1 MSNPNPLLITEGL
14 PSFESIEPG
23 HVEEAINSVLKANRA
38 DLQRLLDSESAP
50 SWDRIVVPLEEM
62 EDRLNRVWSPVR
74 HLNAVAN
81 NKALRDAHNACLPH
95 ITAYATELGQN
106 ENLYKAYKYIAT
118 HEYDELDATQQKVI
132 DDALRDFHLAGVDL
146 AANDKSRF
154 KAIMQEL
161 AQLGSRFEENVLDSM
176 NAFQRHVEK
185 ESDLDGLPD
194 NDRQRASDNARREN
208 RSGFLL
214 SLDYPTYHAILTY
227 AKNREL
233 RREFHEAWS
242 TRASD
247 MGPHAG
253 RWDNSAVIDE
263 ILRLRHEAAEILGF
277 DNYCELSL
285 ATKMAGTVPE
295 VLSFLEDLAD
305 RSVELA
311 RRDIT
316 QLQELAGH
324 ELEAWDISFYGEKLK
339 RKRFEISDEALRPYF
354 PSERVLDGL
363 FRVAQTLFGLKIA
376 RRDGVEVWHPDV
388 AFYEISNAA
397 GDQIGGFFV
406 DLYARKHKR
415 GGAWMDECAV
425 RKKLGARLQLPV
437 AYLVCN
443 FPPPVRNSASLL
455 NHDDVV
461 TLFHEFGHTLH
472 HLLTRVDIPSV
483 AGINGVP
490 WDAVELP
497 SQFMEN
503 FAWRREVLPWISG
516 HYLTGEPMP
525 DELFDRLLSTR
536 SFLGGMQMVRQL
548 EFALF
553 DFRLHA
559 EYDPHNKPRVLE
571 ILQQIRDRV
580 AVVPD
585 TSFNRFPNSFSHIFA
600 GGYAAG
606 YYSYKWAEVLAADA
620 FAAFAENGVFDED
633 TAARFRAEILEVG
646 GTRDAMAA
654 YVAFRGR
661 EPRLEPLLEQ
671 CGINKAA

>member
-1 MSNPNPLLITEGL
+1 MSNSNPLLISEGL
-14 PSFESIEPG
+14 PCFESIEPA

-38 DLQRLLDSESAP
+38 DLERLLDSDEVP

-81 NKALRDAHNACLPH
+81 SKALRDAHNTCLPH

-106 ENLYKAYKYIAT
+106 ERLYKAYKYIAE
-118 HEYDELDATQQKVI
+118 HEYAELDATRQKVI

-146 AANDKSRF
+146 PANDKSRY

-176 NAFQRHVEK
+176 NAFQWHTDDD
-185 ESDLDGLPD
+185 SDLDGLPD
-194 NDRQRASDNARREN
+194 IDRQRARDGAKHED

-214 SLDYPTYHAILTY
+214 SLDYPTYHSVLTH
-227 AKNREL
+227 AKNRDL
-233 RREFHEAWS
+233 RREFHEAWT

-263 ILRLRHEAAEILGF
+263 ILRLRHEAAAILGF
-277 DNYCELSL
+277 ENYCELSL
-285 ATKMAGTVPE
+285 ATKMAGSVSE
-295 VLSFLEDLAD
+295 VLGFLEDLAD

-311 RRDIT
+311 RHDIA
-316 QLQELAGH
+316 QLRELAGH
-324 ELEAWDISFYGEKLK
+324 ELQAWDISFYGERLK
-339 RKRFEISDEALRPYF
+339 RERFAISDEALRPYF

-363 FRVAQTLFGLKIA
+363 FRVARTLFGLKIA
-376 RRDGVEVWHPDV
+376 RRDDVEVWHPDV
-388 AFYEISNAA
+388 VFYEISSDA
-397 GDQIGGFFV
+397 DEPIGGFYV

-443 FPPPVRNSASLL
+443 FPPPVRDSASLL

-472 HLLTRVDIPSV
+472 HLLTRVDVPSV

-516 HYLTGEPMP
+516 HYVTGEPLP
-525 DELFDRLLSTR
+525 DELSSDS
-536 SFLGGMQMVRQL
+536 
-548 EFALF
+548 
-553 DFRLHA
+553 
-559 EYDPHNKPRVLE
+559 
-571 ILQQIRDRV
+571 
-580 AVVPD
+580 
-585 TSFNRFPNSFSHIFA
+585 
-600 GGYAAG
+600 
-606 YYSYKWAEVLAADA
+606 
-620 FAAFAENGVFDED
+620 
-633 TAARFRAEILEVG
+633 
-646 GTRDAMAA
+646 
-654 YVAFRGR
+654 
-661 EPRLEPLLEQ
+661 
-671 CGINKAA
+671 

>member
-1 MSNPNPLLITEGL
+1 MSNNNPLLETEAL
-14 PSFESIEPG
+14 PRFERIEPG
-23 HVEEAINSVLKANRA
+23 HIESAVESVLKANRA
-38 DLQRLLDSESAP
+38 DLERLLGSGEEAT
-50 SWDRIVVPLEEM
+50 WDRVIVPLEEM

-81 NKALRDAHNACLPH
+81 SKELREAHNACLPH

-106 ENLYKAYKYIAT
+106 ERLFKAYKHIARR
-118 HEYDELDATQQKVI
+118 EYKNLDETRRKVI

-146 AANDKSRF
+146 PSDDKARF

-161 AQLGSRFEENVLDSM
+161 AQLGSCFEENVLDSM
-176 NAFQRHVEK
+176 NAFQRHVDDEA
-185 ESDLDGLPD
+185 ELDGLPD
-194 NDRQRASDNARREN
+194 MDRQRARENARKED

-214 SLDYPTYHAILTY
+214 TLDYPTYHSVMTH

-247 MGPHAG
+247 LGPQAG
-253 RWDNSAVIDE
+253 RWDNSDVIGE
-263 ILRLRHEAAEILGF
+263 ILRLRQEAAELLGF
-277 DNYCELSL
+277 ANYCELSL
-285 ATKMAGTVPE
+285 ATKMAGSVEE

-305 RSVELA
+305 RSVEIA
-311 RRDIT
+311 RREID
-316 QLQELAGH
+316 ELRQIAGH
-324 ELEAWDISFYGEKLK
+324 ELEAWDVSFYGEKLK
-339 RKRFEISDEALRPYF
+339 HERFHISDDALRPYF
-354 PSERVLDGL
+354 PSERVMDGL
-363 FRVAQTLFGLKIA
+363 FRVAQTLFGLTIE
-376 RRDGVEVWHPDV
+376 REEGVEVWHPSV
-388 AFYEISNAA
+388 AFYALRDRA
-397 GDQIGGFFV
+397 GNRIGGFFV

-443 FPPPVRNSASLL
+443 FPPPVRDAASLL
-455 NHDDVV
+455 THDDVV

-472 HLLTRVDIPSV
+472 HLLTQVDVPSV

-503 FAWRREVLPWISG
+503 FAWQRDVLPWISG
-516 HYLTGEPMP
+516 HYVTGEPMP
-525 DELFDRLLSTR
+525 DELFDRLLKTR

-559 EYDPHNKPRVLE
+559 EYPNPSRPGVLE
-571 ILQQIRDRV
+571 LLQQIRERV

-585 TSFNRFPNSFSHIFA
+585 TPFNRFPNSFSHIFA

-620 FAAFAENGVFDED
+620 FAAFAEKGIFDAA
-633 TAARFRAEILEVG
+633 TADRFRREILEVG
-646 GTRDAMAA
+646 GTRDAMTA

-671 CGINKAA
+671 CGIVAAA

>member
-1 MSNPNPLLITEGL
+1 MSNNNPLLLTDGL
-14 PSFESIEPG
+14 PRFERIEPG
-23 HVEEAINSVLKANRA
+23 HVEPAVQAVLKANRD
-38 DLQRLLDSESAP
+38 DLERLLNSDEEAT
-50 SWDRIVVPLEEM
+50 WDRVIIPLEEM

-81 NKALRDAHNACLPH
+81 SKELREAHNACLPH
-95 ITAYATELGQN
+95 ITAYATDLAQN
-106 ENLYKAYKYIAT
+106 ERLYKAYKHIAR
-118 HEYDELDATQQKVI
+118 HEYRHLDATQRKVI

-146 AANDKSRF
+146 PADDKSRF

-176 NAFQRHVEK
+176 NAFHRHVED
-185 ESDLDGLPD
+185 EGELDGLPD
-194 NDRQRASDNARREN
+194 IDRQRARENARHEDRG
-208 RSGFLL
+208 GFLL
-214 SLDYPTYHAILTY
+214 SLDYPTYHSVMTY
-227 AKNREL
+227 AKNRAL
-233 RREFHEAWS
+233 RHDFYEAWV

-247 MGPHAG
+247 QGPHAG
-253 RWDNSAVIDE
+253 QWDNSSVIDE
-263 ILRLRHEAAEILGF
+263 ILRLRHEAARILGF
-277 DNYCELSL
+277 NNYCDLSL
-285 ATKMAGTVPE
+285 ATKMAGSVSD

-305 RSVELA
+305 RSVDIARQDIAELRA
-311 RRDIT
+311 
-316 QLQELAGH
+316 LAGH
-324 ELEAWDISFYGEKLK
+324 DLEAWDVGFYSEKLK
-339 RKRFEISDEALRPYF
+339 RDRYHISDEALRPYF
-354 PSERVLDGL
+354 PSERVMEGL
-363 FRVAQTLFGLKIA
+363 FRVAQTLFGLRIEP
-376 RRDGVEVWHPDV
+376 RDGVEVWHPDV
-388 AFYEISNAA
+388 VFYEIQNDS
-397 GDQIGGFFV
+397 GEQIGGFFV

-425 RKKLGARLQLPV
+425 RKNLGARTQLPI

-443 FPPPVRNSASLL
+443 FPPRVRDSASLL
-455 NHDDVV
+455 THDDVV

-472 HLLTRVDIPSV
+472 HLLTRVDVPSV

-503 FAWRREVLPWISG
+503 FAWRKEVLPWISG

-525 DELFDRLLSTR
+525 DTLFERLLETR

-559 EYDPHNKPRVLE
+559 EYDQRDKSRVLD
-571 ILQQIRDRV
+571 LLKNVRQRV

-585 TSFNRFPNSFSHIFA
+585 TPFNRFPHSFSHIFA

-620 FAAFAENGVFDED
+620 FSAFSENGVFDPE
-633 TAARFRAEILEVG
+633 TAARFRHEILEVG
-646 GTRDAMAA
+646 GARDAMEA

-671 CGINKAA
+671 CGISRAA